1 MTIARVHA
9 SAGVCAK
16 GFDFE
21 IDRPPIHDPLYLVTW
36 PYGHVGITIEGAI
49 GCVDWEVASA
59 RRGARVVADVPG
71 DPLPAHVFPI
81 LDKER

>member
-1 MTIARVHA
+1 MAIERVHA
-9 SAGVCAK
+9 LAGVCAK
-16 GFDFE
+16 GLDFE
-21 IDRPPIHDPLYLVTW
+21 VDRATIHHPLWLVAW
-36 PYGHVGITIEGAI
+36 PYGHVRVTIEGAI
-49 GCVDWEVASA
+49 GCVDSEVASA